1 MAQKNTHRAAGRA
14 VTPISASSAAVR
26 TASGAAVLGTVL
38 VGSAFTMQGAT
49 AQTAPAPTAP
59 AQNTASTA
67 TAAVTPA
74 ASAKSTSLSAGAT
87 LFSGVRGERVS
98 ALQASL
104 NDHGAHLAV
113 DGVFG
118 SKTNAA
124 VRDFQSSNSLR
135 VDGRVGPET
144 RGALNGGSSSSASAA
159 SSTSTSGSSIV
170 SAARSQIGVH
180 YSWGSSNPSNGL
192 DCSGLTTYAYSQ
204 AGKSLPRTSSGQAAG
219 GTRISQ
225 SQAKAGDIVHWPGH
239 VGIYAGNNKVIDASG
254 SRQQVVERTIWGSP
268 TFISYR

>member
-1 MAQKNTHRAAGRA
+1 MALKNTHRAAGRA

-49 AQTAPAPTAP
+49 AQTAPATP
-59 AQNTASTA
+59 AQNTASASTA
-67 TAAVTPA
+67 KATVTTT

-118 SKTNAA
+118 TKTNAA
-124 VRDFQSSNSLR
+124 VRDFQSTNGLR

-144 RGALNGGSSSSASAA
+144 RGALNGGSSASAS
-159 SSTSTSGSSIV
+159 SSSSSTSGSSIV

-180 YSWGSSNPSNGL
+180 YSWGSSNPSSGL

-225 SQAKAGDIVHWPGH
+225 SQAQPGDIVHWPGH

>member
-1 MAQKNTHRAAGRA
+1 MALKNTHRAAGRA
-14 VTPISASSAAVR
+14 VTPITASSAAVR

-49 AQTAPAPTAP
+49 AQTAPAAP
-59 AQNTASTA
+59 AHTSSTASTA
-67 TAAVTPA
+67 AATTLPTT
-74 ASAKSTSLSAGAT
+74 KSTALSAGAT

-104 NDHGAHLAV
+104 NDHGARLAV

-124 VRDFQSSNSLR
+124 VRDFQSANGLR

-144 RGALNGGSSSSASAA
+144 RGALNGGSSSSASSA

-180 YSWGSSNPSNGL
+180 YSWGSSNPANGL
-192 DCSGLTTYAYSQ
+192 D
-204 AGKSLPRTSSGQAAG
+204 
-219 GTRISQ
+219 
-225 SQAKAGDIVHWPGH
+225 
-239 VGIYAGNNKVIDASG
+239 
-254 SRQQVVERTIWGSP
+254 
-268 TFISYR
+268 